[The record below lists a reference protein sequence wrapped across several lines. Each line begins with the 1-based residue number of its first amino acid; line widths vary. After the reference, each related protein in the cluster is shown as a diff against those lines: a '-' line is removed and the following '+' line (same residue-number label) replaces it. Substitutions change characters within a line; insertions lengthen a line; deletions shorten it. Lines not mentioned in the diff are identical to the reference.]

1 LTVSFDTFL
10 ACLGMAAE
18 ATVLGLLLQRRIAK
32 LLPIFTVYVGWT
44 ILSDLATLVLAHR
57 YPAHFV
63 QIYTI
68 EMPLDSVLQFGVLV
82 ELAWSSL
89 RPARGL
95 LPRGTLLAIA
105 AVVLLTGAAIWPFA
119 GISAISGLS
128 PQWHLLMH
136 LQQTFTILRIVFFLA
151 LAACS
156 QLLAIGWRNR
166 ELQVATGLGFYSMVS
181 LGALMIQA
189 HQASPL
195 RYHAMDEIVAA
206 SYLLSLVY
214 WVVSFVRQ
222 EAPRGEFSPRMQKF
236 LLAVAGAAQ
245 ADRIA
250 LEQARKGVRR

>member
-1 LTVSFDTFL
+1 MSFDTALLFL
-10 ACLGMAAE
+10 AITGEAA
-18 ATVLGLLLQRRIAK
+18 VLVLLLQRRIAR
-32 LLPIFTVYVGWT
+32 LLPVFTIYVGWT
-44 ILSDLATLVLAHR
+44 IASDVVSSLLIHR
-57 YPAHFV
+57 YPAHYL
-63 QIYTI
+63 QIYNV

-105 AVVLLTGAAIWPFA
+105 AVILIAGAAIWPFA

-128 PQWHLLMH
+128 PQWHLLMR

-206 SYLLSLVY
+206 SYLFSLLY

-222 EAPRGEFSPRMQKF
+222 EAPRGEFSPKMQKF
-236 LLAVAGAAQ
+236 LLAVAGAAH
-245 ADRIA
+245 ADRVA

>member
-1 LTVSFDTFL
+1 MSLDTTLLFL
-10 ACLGMAAE
+10 AITGEAA
-18 ATVLGLLLQRRIAK
+18 VLVLLLQRRIAR
-32 LLPIFTVYVGWT
+32 LLPVFTIYVGWT
-44 ILSDLATLVLAHR
+44 IASDVVSLLLIHR
-57 YPAHFV
+57 YPAHYL
-63 QIYTI
+63 QIYNV

-89 RPARGL
+89 SPVRAL
-95 LPRGTLLAIA
+95 LPRGAIIGVTVLILLAGA
-105 AVVLLTGAAIWPFA
+105 AVWPLA
-119 GISAISGLS
+119 GVTAISGLTA
-128 PQWHLLMH
+128 QWHLTLH

-151 LAACS
+151 MAACS

-206 SYLLSLVY
+206 SYLFSLLY

-222 EAPRGEFSPRMQKF
+222 EAPRGEFSPRMQRF

-250 LEQARKGVRR
+250 LDQARKGVRR

>member
-1 LTVSFDTFL
+1 MSLDTSL
-10 ACLGMAAE
+10 LCLGIAAE
-18 ATVLGLLLQRRIAK
+18 ATVLALLLQRRISR
-32 LLPIFTVYVGWT
+32 LLPVFTIYVGWT
-44 ILSDLATLVLAHR
+44 IINDLATLLLTLR
-57 YPAHFV
+57 YPAHYL

-68 EMPLDSVLQFGVLV
+68 EMPLDSVLQFCVLV

-105 AVVLLTGAAIWPFA
+105 AVILLSGAAIWPVA
-119 GISAISGLS
+119 GISAIPSLN
-128 PQWHLLMH
+128 PQWHLLMR

-195 RYHAMDEIVAA
+195 RYHAMDELVAV
-206 SYLLSLVY
+206 SYLLSLLY
-214 WVVSFVRQ
+214 WAFSFVRQ
-222 EAPRGEFSPRMQKF
+222 EAPRGEFSPRMQKL
-236 LLAVAGAAQ
+236 LLAVAGAAH
-245 ADRIA
+245 ADRVA

>member
-1 LTVSFDTFL
+1 MSLDTTLLFL
-10 ACLGMAAE
+10 ATTGEAA
-18 ATVLGLLLQRRIAK
+18 VLVLLLQRRIAR
-32 LLPIFTVYVGWT
+32 LLPVFTIYVGWT
-44 ILSDLATLVLAHR
+44 IVSDVASSLLIHR
-57 YPAHFV
+57 YPAHYL
-63 QIYTI
+63 QIYNV

-89 RPARGL
+89 SPVRAL
-95 LPRGTLLAIA
+95 LPRGALIAVAVLILLLGA
-105 AVVLLTGAAIWPFA
+105 AVWPFA
-119 GISAISGLS
+119 GITEIAGLS
-128 PQWHLLMH
+128 AQWHLTMH

-195 RYHAMDEIVAA
+195 RYHAMDELVAV
-206 SYLLSLVY
+206 SYLFSLLY

-222 EAPRGEFSPRMQKF
+222 EAPRREFSPRMQRF
-236 LLAVAGAAQ
+236 LLAVAGAAH

-250 LEQARKGVRR
+250 LEQGRKSMRR